1 MGVIIFLSCIC
12 VGRFGLDG
20 FFLGSKG
27 LDAGGKDLMGFE
39 GLDAGRED
47 SMGFE
52 RA

>member
-20 FFLGSKG
+20 FFLVSKG
-27 LDAGGKDLMGFE
+27 LDAGRRDSMGFE
-39 GLDAGRED
+39 GLDAGCND